1 MVRFTAKE
9 VRDIFISMTVIA
21 VIFAYLFS
29 GRNINTLIGLIPV
42 TFLTVGVGFVLHE
55 LAHKFVAIKYGFH
68 AEFKMWIEG
77 LILAVITTMFGFVF
91 AAPGAVYI
99 QGNYITKEENGKISL
114 AGPLTNII
122 LALLFLLLMPISTFS
137 PLLKMIATFGFAVN
151 SLFAF
156 FNLIPISILDG
167 TKVLKWNP
175 IIWGITMVVA
185 LVLTVKSM
193 FGLGM

>member
-29 GRNINTLIGLIPV
+29 GSNINALIGLIPV

-55 LAHKFVAIKYGFH
+55 LAHKFVAIRYGFH

-99 QGNYITKEENGKISL
+99 QGDYITKEENGKISL
-114 AGPLTNII
+114 AGPITNII

>member
-55 LAHKFVAIKYGFH
+55 LAHKFVAIRYGFH
-68 AEFKMWIEG
+68 AEFKMWVEG

-99 QGNYITKEENGKISL
+99 QGDYITKEENGKISL

-122 LALLFLLLMPISTFS
+122 LALLFLLLMQLSSFS
-137 PLLKMIATFGFAVN
+137 PLLKMIATLGFAVN

>member
-1 MVRFTAKE
+1 MVGFTAKE
-9 VRDIFISMTVIA
+9 IRDIFISMTVIA

-29 GRNINTLIGLIPV
+29 GGKINVLVSLIPV

-55 LAHKFVAIKYGFH
+55 LAHKFVAIRYGFQ
-68 AEFKMWIEG
+68 AEFKMWVEG
-77 LILAVITTMFGFVF
+77 LILAIITTMFGFVF

-99 QGNYITKEENGKISL
+99 QGDYITKEENGKISL

-122 LALLFLLLMPISTFS
+122 LALFFLMLMPISTFS

-175 IIWGITMVVA
+175 IIWGITTVVA

-193 FGLGM
+193 LGL

>member
-55 LAHKFVAIKYGFH
+55 LAHKFVAIRYGFH
-68 AEFKMWIEG
+68 AEFKMWVEG

-99 QGNYITKEENGKISL
+99 QGDYITKEENGKY
-114 AGPLTNII
+114 PLQVRLQT
-122 LALLFLLLMPISTFS
+122 
-137 PLLKMIATFGFAVN
+137 
-151 SLFAF
+151 
-156 FNLIPISILDG
+156 
-167 TKVLKWNP
+167 
-175 IIWGITMVVA
+175 
-185 LVLTVKSM
+185 
-193 FGLGM
+193 

>member
-55 LAHKFVAIKYGFH
+55 LAHKFVAIRYGFH

-99 QGNYITKEENGKISL
+99 QGDYITKEENGKISL

-122 LALLFLLLMPISTFS
+122 LALLFLLLMQLSSFS
-137 PLLKMIATFGFAVN
+137 PLLKMIATLGFAVN

>member
-55 LAHKFVAIKYGFH
+55 LAHKFVAIRYGFH
-68 AEFKMWIEG
+68 AEFKMWVEG

-99 QGNYITKEENGKISL
+99 QGDYITKEENGKISL
-114 AGPLTNII
+114 AGPITNII

-137 PLLKMIATFGFAVN
+137 PLLIRIATLGFAVN

>member
-1 MVRFTAKE
+1 MVGFTARE

-29 GRNINTLIGLIPV
+29 GSNINVLISLIPV

-55 LAHKFVAIKYGFH
+55 LAHKFVAIRYGFH
-68 AEFKMWIEG
+68 AEFKMWVEG

-99 QGNYITKEENGKISL
+99 QGDYITKEENGKISL

-122 LALLFLLLMPISTFS
+122 LALLFLLLMQISSFS
-137 PLLKMIATFGFAVN
+137 PLLIRIATLGFAVN

-167 TKVLKWNP
+167 TKVLRWNP